1 MQSNSGEI
9 YIIISQNIKYYR
21 KKLKLTQLQLAEI
34 SNYSHEYIRRI
45 EAPNT
50 KKYFSIET
58 IYILSKALQV
68 SISKLL
74 ERRENEMDNIEKSFF
89 EYASAEFNY
98 YVGRMYYSLQEKDD
112 NYKELKKQL
121 SSELEKYPNVELLL
135 HEKEKVVLSE
145 EEIASLI
152 RILDIE
158 DSIRMLEEKELF
170 FKGGREI
177 YLYLKK
183 MDLLAK

>member
-50 KKYFSIET
+50 EKYFSIGT
-58 IYILSKALQV
+58 IYTLANALNI
-68 SISKLL
+68 SISKLV
-74 ERRENEMDNIEKSFF
+74 ERRENRMENIEKSFY
-89 EYASAEFNY
+89 EYANAEFDHY
-98 YVGRMYYSLQEKDD
+98 ISTTLYKLQE
-112 NYKELKKQL
+112 NNEIYRELKEKIKKEI
-121 SSELEKYPNVELLL
+121 ELYPKVELLL
-135 HEKEKVVLSE
+135 YEKEKIILNE
-145 EEIASLI
+145 EETISLLKV
-152 RILDIE
+152 LDME

-177 YLYLKK
+177 YLYFKK
-183 MDLLAK
+183 MDLLEK